1 LLLKHFSAPHHTYY
15 PNAASRSFYRRAVLA
30 VRSPCTDGFVMDAL
44 INCGLQMLVWRV
56 AIGLIALF
64 NESCE

>member
-1 LLLKHFSAPHHTYY
+1 
-15 PNAASRSFYRRAVLA
+15 
-30 VRSPCTDGFVMDAL
+30 MDAL